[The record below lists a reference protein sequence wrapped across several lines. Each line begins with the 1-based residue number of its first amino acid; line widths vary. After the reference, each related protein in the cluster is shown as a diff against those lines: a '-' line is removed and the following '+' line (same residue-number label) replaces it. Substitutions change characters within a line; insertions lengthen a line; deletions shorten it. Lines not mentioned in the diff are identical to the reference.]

1 MGALLLLRAR
11 VATALLA
18 PSFANAPQ
26 SQPPTG
32 PPESQTRF
40 APSKLP
46 QPWLISYTLLPFQP
60 NSSCPTRRASLP
72 ARLGQLILVCIWF
85 AFGLHLVK
93 SNIDPSELIRRRAV
107 REFESSV
114 QAWPDSIVQRLFR
127 RLHCLPACDSAD
139 IQHATLLTLGRQ
151 RILDELPELPVQA
164 HHWGAQRVPGCI
176 SHIPGRGPV
185 RDRDR
190 HAGHQKPPGPGYAA
204 AGVSILGHAG
214 GRPSALSVVHGEG
227 ALDDALGDNDHTVRL
242 AWAAS
247 GLRQR
252 R

>member
-1 MGALLLLRAR
+1 MIK
-11 VATALLA
+11 
-18 PSFANAPQ
+18 FAKYKYSMHANFMLGLDGLHKVWEEAHRGCERHRQ
-26 SQPPTG
+26 AAACPTLCAG
-32 PPESQTRF
+32 R
-40 APSKLP
+40 
-46 QPWLISYTLLPFQP
+46 PWLA
-60 NSSCPTRRASLP
+60 RAGGLQQSTG
-72 ARLGQLILVCIWF
+72 AR
-85 AFGLHLVK
+85 
-93 SNIDPSELIRRRAV
+93 PR
-107 REFESSV
+107 SV
-114 QAWPDSIVQRLFR
+114 ER
-127 RLHCLPACDSAD
+127 
-139 IQHATLLTLGRQ
+139 
-151 RILDELPELPVQA
+151 PVQA
-164 HHWGAQRVPGCI
+164 HHWGSQRVPARV
-176 SHIPGRGPV
+176 SHAPGRGPV